1 MVSESSRAPPAAS
14 VDALRADLAET
25 RLHVHDLERELEE
38 TRAALRDAE
47 RRLAA
52 GQGSSSVDE
61 AVARSLE
68 TQGAQRDLIE
78 RLTREVNA
86 LNAKT
91 RMMEVRDDLQREQE
105 RELRAS
111 FDAFFFAVSLAALAL
126 SALAAA
132 EWFGFVDVAGAYA
145 TRKLAAWSAGGHSG
159 GGGREGEC
167 AAAAES

>member
-1 MVSESSRAPPAAS
+1 MVSESSRARPAAS

-105 RELRAS
+105 REQERAS
-111 FDAFFFAVSLAALAL
+111 
-126 SALAAA
+126 
-132 EWFGFVDVAGAYA
+132 
-145 TRKLAAWSAGGHSG
+145 
-159 GGGREGEC
+159 
-167 AAAAES
+167 